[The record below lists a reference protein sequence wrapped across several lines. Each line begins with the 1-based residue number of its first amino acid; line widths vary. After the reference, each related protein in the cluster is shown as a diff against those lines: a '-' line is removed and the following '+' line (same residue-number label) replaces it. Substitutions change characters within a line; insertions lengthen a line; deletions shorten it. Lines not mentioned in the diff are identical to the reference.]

1 MKIVHLI
8 SSILEGAESHLAS
21 LAQNQSIL
29 DNVTIIYFKGIIT
42 GKINLKKN

>member
-8 SSILEGAESHLAS
+8 SSMDRGGAESHLAS

-29 DNVTIIYFKGIIT
+29 DNVTIIYFKG
-42 GKINLKKN
+42 NNY